1 MVSSSGLLIFL
12 PSFLSSFHTKKC
24 HLSFTSAWVSQDHRI
39 YRIQTGRGLSS
50 LARQHRA
57 LSSCVLKTSK
67 MGLQNPA
74 GYPVLLCT
82 YSHVDSLSLYIQTEL
97 LLFQCMPVCCHPIVL
112 PSKDPISPFLLTS
125 YKFFW
130 VSHLVPTLTRP
141 SSLSFSIQAK
151 DLVACR
157 WLPAYSLHLCSAELP
172 QTVLLQVI
180 LSFSVQNF
188 LFIHI
193 EFHVEVPAGPFPQ
206 PFLIA
211 AQPLKFVNW
220 SPHSLVSSA
229 KLLRKHS
236 ITFSRS
242 LMEMLSKVPGQ
253 TLVVPCWLPASRQCM
268 AH

>member
-24 HLSFTSAWVSQDHRI
+24 HLSCTSAWVSQDHRI

-74 GYPVLLCT
+74 ACPVLLCT

-97 LLFQCMPVCCHPIVL
+97 LLFQCLPVCHHPIVL

-141 SSLSFSIQAK
+141 SSLSLSIQAK

-157 WLPAYSLHLCSAELP
+157 WLPAYSP
-172 QTVLLQVI
+172 I
-180 LSFSVQNF
+180 SVQQSCPKLCCCRSFFPSQCRTSCLSILNF
-188 LFIHI
+188 M
-193 EFHVEVPAGPFPQ
+193 
-206 PFLIA
+206 
-211 AQPLKFVNW
+211 LKFLLAHSHSHSEQQP
-220 SPHSLVSSA
+220 SPSSLS
-229 KLLRKHS
+229 
-236 ITFSRS
+236 T
-242 LMEMLSKVPGQ
+242 G
-253 TLVVPCWLPASRQCM
+253 LPTAWCHLQSF
-268 AH
+268 